1 MKKVLTIALL
11 VAAFCGITMSCD
23 TMLHEPLV
31 ESPQA
36 NVSPQNV
43 DLSFD
48 VAKTNQK
55 SKTAAAPSVTVP
67 FNGNYS
73 SSSDAINFYNVTGS
87 TAHKVYATFDDA
99 NAYDIN
105 LAGDRDQALPVLSPF
120 AGTVTTLGTTF
131 PGTSSGGTYG
141 AVLINI
147 GNGNYVGY
155 MHLKSI
161 TVKSGDAVTAGQQ
174 IGKIGNVGVDNNHLH
189 FAYYTK
195 EGTVLKSKTVSFTD
209 RAFTMPLS
217 WKETKVILK
226 VNVSNQI
233 TGTVP
238 FGDKGNI
245 ESTTYYN
252 NTNWLSDDSKTAKVD
267 GNGKVTGVKV
277 GTTIIRLKFS
287 GQEFPFPVTVK

>member
-11 VAAFCGITMSCD
+11 VISFLGFITACETISHD
-23 TMLHEPLV
+23 PLV

-36 NVSPQNV
+36 NVSHQNA
-43 DLSFD
+43 DLSSV
-48 VAKTNQK
+48 VAKTNPNER
-55 SKTAAAPSVTVP
+55 AAASPSVTIP
-67 FNGNYS
+67 FNGNYT
-73 SSSDAINFYNVTGS
+73 SSSDAVKWYNKTGS
-87 TAHKVYATFDDA
+87 TAHKAYATFDDS

-120 AGTVTTLGTTF
+120 AGTVTKLGTTF
-131 PGTSSGGTYG
+131 PGTTDGGSLG

-161 TVKSGDAVTAGQQ
+161 TVKNGDAVTAGQQ
-174 IGKIGNVGVDNNHLH
+174 IGKIGNVGADNNHLH

-217 WKETKVILK
+217 WKDTKIVMK

-238 FGDKGNI
+238 FGDKGSI
-245 ESTTYYN
+245 EAKTYVN
-252 NTNWLSDDSKTAKVD
+252 NTWWSSDDSKTAKVD

-277 GTTIIRLKFS
+277 GSTTIRVKFS
-287 GQEFPFPVTVK
+287 GQEFTFPVTVK

>member
-1 MKKVLTIALL
+1 MGFITACETI
-11 VAAFCGITMSCD
+11 S
-23 TMLHEPLV
+23 HEPLV

-36 NVSPQNV
+36 NVSPQNA
-43 DLSFD
+43 DLSSD
-48 VAKTNQK
+48 VTKTNPNAK
-55 SKTAAAPSVTVP
+55 NAAAAPSVTVP
-67 FNGNYS
+67 FNGTYT
-73 SSSDAINFYNVTGS
+73 SSSDAIKFYNVTGS
-87 TAHKVYATFDDA
+87 TAHKAYATFDDA

-161 TVKSGDAVTAGQQ
+161 TVKSGDAVTAEQQ

-267 GNGKVTGVKV
+267 GNGKVTGVKI

-287 GQEFPFPVTVK
+287 GQEFTFPVTVK